1 MRKRIIS
8 LLLLLI
14 MICIGVIPNYSFAAE
29 EGKVIYISMN
39 RANIKDLQRI
49 PVLKEKLSK
58 SGYIGLM
65 NTRGDQGNDDARSYA
80 SIGAGCRANVV
91 NDEAISF
98 ENLNDENSKIYKA
111 STGEN
116 PKDINNLGINKSIN
130 NNIESGSYGSTLGL
144 LGQTLSDNNK
154 SVALLGN
161 SDIVENNQ
169 LKKIRNTGL
178 ICMDTSG
185 RVDSGNVDNI
195 TVKDLNMPYGLRTDY
210 DKLTAETK
218 TYYKSSDALFVELG
232 DTYRLDEYK
241 LNLNENTYNKTRK
254 QIYSYINTYLKE
266 VFNMIGEN
274 DVVYIVSESP
284 STLDYNNKRRL
295 APVIK
300 FSDNKKGLL
309 ESATTRR
316 DGIIANLDLGV
327 DILSEFGLKNKAMIG
342 RTLNNIEKDDN
353 INYLSSQYEKI
364 VSINNI
370 RATVVNTFVGI
381 VSASWVIAML
391 ALLCKDKLPHK
402 EKIFVILKELIKL
415 GLIMP
420 LTLLLSPIFNFKSQL
435 GLVSGVVIMTILL
448 YLSGRLLFKD
458 NDIKQMGYYAFLT
471 IVLIVVD
478 SVMGT
483 PLMKNCIMS
492 YDAIVG
498 ARYYGVGNEYEGVTI
513 ASAVFALSVLL
524 NYKKIPKW
532 FTILLSVVILITSA
546 FPSMGAN
553 VGGAISECI
562 AYLLF
567 IMLIFDVKLDFKKIM
582 LLGIS
587 AVVLVLI
594 FAGLDLM
601 LGMESHLG
609 VFTQQILQEGPQA
622 IFNTFGRKISMN
634 LKLAKSSV
642 WVNILLVGIA
652 VIGIFIFRPSK
663 HMKNI
668 SNKYPMIF
676 KGFIASMV
684 GCLITLLVNDSGIV
698 AAATASIYILIPILI
713 ISINMLIFNDKIE

>member
-1 MRKRIIS
+1 MRKKIIS
-8 LLLLLI
+8 LLLLI
-14 MICIGVIPNYSFAAE
+14 MICVGFIPNYSFAAE

-39 RANIKDLQRI
+39 RANINDLQKI
-49 PVLKEKLSK
+49 PVLQEKLK
-58 SGYIGLM
+58 NSGYIGLM

-80 SIGAGCRANVV
+80 TIGAGTRANVV
-91 NDEAISF
+91 NNEVISF
-98 ENLNDENSKIYKA
+98 ENLTDENGKLYKTA
-111 STGEN
+111 TGEE
-116 PKDINNLGINKSIN
+116 PKGINNISINKSIN
-130 NNIESGSYGSTLGL
+130 NNAEKGSYGSTLGL

-154 SVALLGN
+154 KVALLGN

-169 LKKIRNTGL
+169 LIKIRNTGL
-178 ICMDTSG
+178 IAMDTLG
-185 RVDSGNVDNI
+185 RVESGNVDNI
-195 TVKDLNMPYGLRTDY
+195 SVKDLSMPYGLRTDY
-210 DKLTAETK
+210 NKLITDTK
-218 TYYKSSDALFVELG
+218 TYYESNDALFIELG

-241 LNLNENTYNKTRK
+241 SNLNENTYNKTKK
-254 QIYSYINTYLKE
+254 QIYSHINTYLKE
-266 VFNMIGEN
+266 VFNMVNEN
-274 DVVYIVSESP
+274 DVIYIVSEFP

-316 DGIIANLDLGV
+316 GGIIANLDLGV
-327 DILSEFGLKNKAMIG
+327 DILNEFGLKNEAMIG
-342 RTLNNIEKDDN
+342 RALSSIEKDDN
-353 INYLSSQYEKI
+353 IDFLSGEYKKI

-370 RATVVNTFVGI
+370 RSTVVNTFVGI
-381 VSASWVIAML
+381 VSTSWVIAML
-391 ALLCKDKLPHK
+391 ALLFKDKLPNK
-402 EKIFVILKELIKL
+402 EKVFIVLKELIKL

-435 GLVSGVVIMTILL
+435 GLVSGVVIMTIIL
-448 YLSGRLLFKD
+448 YLSGRILFKN
-458 NDIKQMGYYAFLT
+458 NDIKQMGYYALLT
-471 IVLIVVD
+471 ILLIVID
-478 SVMGT
+478 SVIGT
-483 PLMKNCIMS
+483 YFMKNCIMS

-498 ARYYGVGNEYEGVTI
+498 ARYYGIGNEYEGVTI

-524 NYKKIPKW
+524 NYKKMPKW
-532 FTILLSVVILITSA
+532 LTIVLSVIILITSA

-553 VGGAISECI
+553 VGGAISECV

-567 IMLIFDVKLDFKKIM
+567 IMLIFDVKLDLKKIM
-582 LLGIS
+582 ILGLA
-587 AVVLVLI
+587 AVVLVLV
-594 FAGLDLM
+594 FAGLDLV

-609 VFTQQILQEGPQA
+609 VFTQQIIQEGPQA

-713 ISINMLIFNDKIE
+713 ISINMIIFNDKRE

>member
-1 MRKRIIS
+1 MRKKIIS
-8 LLLLLI
+8 LLLI
-14 MICIGVIPNYSFAAE
+14 MICIGFIPNYSFAAE
-29 EGKVIYISMN
+29 KGKVIYISMN
-39 RANIKDLQRI
+39 RANVNDLQRI

-91 NDEAISF
+91 DNEVISF
-98 ENLNDENSKIYKA
+98 ENLTDENGKIYKA
-111 STGEN
+111 STGED
-116 PKDINNLGINKSIN
+116 PKGINNLFVNKSIN

-154 SVALLGN
+154 KVALLGN

-169 LKKIRNTGL
+169 LIKIRNAGL
-178 ICMDTSG
+178 ICMDTLG
-185 RVDSGNVDNI
+185 RVDSGNVDDI

-210 DKLTAETK
+210 DKLTADTK
-218 TYYKSSDALFVELG
+218 TYYESSDALFVELG

-266 VFNMIGEN
+266 VFNMIDEN
-274 DVVYIVSESP
+274 DVVYIVSEFP

-327 DILSEFGLKNKAMIG
+327 DILNEFGLKNEAMIG

-364 VSINNI
+364 VSINDI
-370 RATVVNTFVGI
+370 RSTVVNTFVGI

-471 IVLIVVD
+471 IALIVLD
-478 SVMGT
+478 SVIGT

-524 NYKKIPKW
+524 NYKKMPKW
-532 FTILLSVVILITSA
+532 FTIVLSLVILITSA

-567 IMLIFDVKLDFKKIM
+567 IMLIFDVKLDFKKIII
-582 LLGIS
+582 LGLS

-698 AAATASIYILIPILI
+698 AAATASIYILIPILV
-713 ISINMLIFNDKIE
+713 ISINMIIFNDEIE

>member
-8 LLLLLI
+8 LLLLI

-116 PKDINNLGINKSIN
+116 PKGINNLGINKSIN

-210 DKLTAETK
+210 EKLTAETK

-471 IVLIVVD
+471 IVLIVLD

-524 NYKKIPKW
+524 NYKKIPKR

-582 LLGIS
+582 ILGIS

-668 SNKYPMIF
+668 CNKYPMIF

>member
-8 LLLLLI
+8 LLLLI

-154 SVALLGN
+154 KVALLGN

-471 IVLIVVD
+471 IVLIVLD

-713 ISINMLIFNDKIE
+713 ISINMIIFNDKIE